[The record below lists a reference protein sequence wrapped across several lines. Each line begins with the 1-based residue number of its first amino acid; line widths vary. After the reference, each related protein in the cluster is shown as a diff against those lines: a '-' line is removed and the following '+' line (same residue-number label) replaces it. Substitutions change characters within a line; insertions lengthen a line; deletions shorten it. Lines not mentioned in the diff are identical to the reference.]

1 VSLDF
6 SLTTTIIAKIEK
18 NTKGENF
25 EYTNSRVK
33 RSDSMIFLYLGSILL
48 VIGGAFFIFPAKSD
62 NLVYGYR
69 TPLSKESE
77 ENWNYAQKISS
88 RFLLLFGAVMTIIG
102 FLLKT
107 TGNTNF
113 FIIEM
118 LAVPW
123 FIAPMFG
130 LIETKLKQFDKER
143 RGENDEYF
151 ND

>member
-1 VSLDF
+1 
-6 SLTTTIIAKIEK
+6 
-18 NTKGENF
+18 
-25 EYTNSRVK
+25 
-33 RSDSMIFLYLGSILL
+33 MIFLYLGSILL

-88 RFLLLFGAVMTIIG
+88 RFLLLFGVVMTIIG
-102 FLLKT
+102 FLLKS